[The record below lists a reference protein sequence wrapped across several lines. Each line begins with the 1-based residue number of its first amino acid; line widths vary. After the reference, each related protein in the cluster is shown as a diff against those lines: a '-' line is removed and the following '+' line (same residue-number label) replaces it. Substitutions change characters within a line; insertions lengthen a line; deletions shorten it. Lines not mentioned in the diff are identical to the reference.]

1 MEEHIEDENTLRRK
15 NTQKGKKHSKK
26 EQKHTKEGDHIGKE
40 YINLL
45 YLLHLHV
52 CAVKIRSQA

>member
-1 MEEHIEDENTLRRK
+1 MKTLRGK
-15 NTQKGKKHSKK
+15 NTQIGKKHSTK
-26 EQKHTKEGDHIGKE
+26 EQKYTKEGDHIGKE